1 MKANIKAAAIQLFNK
16 EGMSNVSMKQLAD
29 NMGISAGNLKY
40 HYNTKSDLLEAL
52 YEDMYTVT
60 LDYILPKNTYLTLFH
75 LEEMMGKFDAL
86 QQEYAFFFNDLVNI
100 IKTHPTIAKRY
111 EAGNLERFKAARK
124 LLDYYIETGRMK
136 ATHGLVDFD
145 QVIYAIWMLSTFWQ
159 SQKIAINNPNYKVNQ
174 TSSISLLWQLII
186 PHLTEKGVEE
196 YQQMRQFVTL
206 PNY

>member
-75 LEEMMGKFDAL
+75 LEDMMGKFDAL

-111 EAGNLERFKAARK
+111 EAGNIERFKAARK

-186 PHLTEKGVEE
+186 PHLTEKGIEE

-206 PNY
+206 PNH

>member
-111 EAGNLERFKAARK
+111 EAGNIERFKAARK

-136 ATHGLVDFD
+136 ETHGLIDFD

-186 PHLTEKGVEE
+186 PHLTEKGIEE

>member
-29 NMGISAGNLKY
+29 QMGISAGNLKY

-186 PHLTEKGVEE
+186 PHLTEKGIEE

-206 PNY
+206 PNH

>member
-111 EAGNLERFKAARK
+111 EAGNIERFKAARK

-136 ATHGLVDFD
+136 KTHGLVDFD

-159 SQKIAINNPNYKVNQ
+159 SQKIAINDPNYKVNQ

-186 PHLTEKGVEE
+186 PHLTEKGIEE

>member
-136 ATHGLVDFD
+136 KTHGLVDFD

-186 PHLTEKGVEE
+186 PHLTEKGIEE
-196 YQQMRQFVTL
+196 YKQMRQFVTL

>member
-16 EGMSNVSMKQLAD
+16 AGMSNVSMKQLAD

-136 ATHGLVDFD
+136 ETHGLIDFD

-186 PHLTEKGVEE
+186 PHLTEKGIEE

-206 PNY
+206 PNH

>member
-111 EAGNLERFKAARK
+111 EAGNIERFKAARK

-136 ATHGLVDFD
+136 KTHGLVDFD

-186 PHLTEKGVEE
+186 PHLTEKGIEE

>member
-1 MKANIKAAAIQLFNK
+1 MKVTIKGTAIQLFNK
-16 EGMSNVSMKQLAD
+16 AGMSNVSMKQLAD
-29 NMGISAGNLKY
+29 HMGISAGNLKY

-111 EAGNLERFKAARK
+111 ESGNLERFKEARK
-124 LLDYYIETGRMK
+124 LIDYYVESGRLK
-136 ATHGLVDFD
+136 AANDVVDYD

-186 PHLTEKGVEE
+186 PHLTEKGIEE

-206 PNY
+206 PNH

>member
-75 LEEMMGKFDAL
+75 LEDMMGKFDAL

-111 EAGNLERFKAARK
+111 EAGNIERFKAARK

-136 ATHGLVDFD
+136 KTHGLVDFD

-186 PHLTEKGVEE
+186 PHLTEKGIEE

-206 PNY
+206 PNH